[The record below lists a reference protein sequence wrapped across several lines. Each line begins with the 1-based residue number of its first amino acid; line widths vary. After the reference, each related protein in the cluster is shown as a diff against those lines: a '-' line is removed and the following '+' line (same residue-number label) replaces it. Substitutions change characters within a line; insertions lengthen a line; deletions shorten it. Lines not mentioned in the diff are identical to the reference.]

1 MAEISFLRYASSF
14 IAIVC
19 CLILPLTVEW
29 ILSPVNHLNHTYFH
43 LNANQK
49 NITLDL
55 QPISFYYF
63 EIYVLLFHIAILACS
78 SFVQLYFYFKL
89 LMMFIGISI
98 YLVGFQMQKSYQ
110 LLANSMHTTH
120 LFLFGEL
127 LIQLVFFVLFL
138 HLIDR
143 RIEMNSRLDFLWR
156 NKFKKE
162 NDELQVTSDLSRL
175 LIENM
180 LPKHVVEIIMDPQR
194 NIDVC
199 FKYFFRLLDLFYLFF
214 LFKEVYHEKYDCV
227 AVMFASIPK

>member
-1 MAEISFLRYASSF
+1 MGEVSFLRYASSF

-29 ILSPVNHLNHTYFH
+29 IISPTRNSNHAYSQLN
-43 LNANQK
+43 NNK
-49 NITLDL
+49 NTTLDM

-63 EIYVLLFHIAILACS
+63 EIYVLLFHIAILSCS

-110 LLANSMHTTH
+110 LLADTFNTTH

-127 LIQLVFFVLFL
+127 FIQLFFFVLFL
-138 HLIDR
+138 HLVDR

-180 LPKHVVEIIMDPQR
+180 LPKHVVEIIMDPKR

-199 FKYFFRLLDLFYLFF
+199 LY
-214 LFKEVYHEKYDCV
+214 
-227 AVMFASIPK
+227 